1 MLNPFVNPLPEY
13 LKAEEPTFFPQAH
26 ASVQSYYD
34 RYIQLERKFADYP
47 AEMGA
52 MKADIVEWREK
63 VRQAIADAMSITDEV
78 ERAGKINEILA
89 DDSIIFLN
97 IHGPQHTQKVQEKAL
112 EILRCFTDSYPT
124 PYEVFFLLSSIVVHD
139 VGNLY
144 GRSGHEKKIASMLE
158 KATQN
163 IIADSLERR
172 TIARIAG
179 VHGGKINNSKDTI
192 SQLQQKATVNGF
204 EIREQALAAVLRFAD
219 ELADDA
225 TRANYPAMD
234 AGILGNASEVYHV
247 YSSKLHTV
255 KLKENEAIDN
265 TWDVMLRFEIDEE
278 TAKKQFQRKGDKV
291 YLLDEIY
298 DRTIK
303 MENERRYCTRYLRP
317 FCAIERIDVEIII
330 EHEDSVFDQERVQ
343 YTLEEKGYPDRPCEK
358 IQEVDANILSGEQ
371 MAEKLERR
379 AE

>member
-1 MLNPFVNPLPEY
+1 MTNPFDSPLSDY
-13 LKAEEPTFFPQAH
+13 LKVDSSSFFPQVN
-26 ASVQSYYD
+26 ASALSYYD
-34 RYIQLERKFADYP
+34 RYNQLEKKFADYP
-47 AEMGA
+47 VEMGA
-52 MKADIVEWREK
+52 MKADIDEWRET
-63 VRQAIADAMSITDEV
+63 VRHQIEDAMKIADEA
-78 ERAGKINEILA
+78 ERRQKINEILE

-97 IHGPQHTQKVQEKAL
+97 IHGPLHTQKVQEKAL
-112 EILRCFTDSYPT
+112 EILQCFTDAYPT

-144 GRSGHEKKIASMLE
+144 GRAGHEKKILPMLE
-158 KATQN
+158 KTTQN

-192 SQLQQKATVNGF
+192 SRLQYKAPVNGF
-204 EIREQALAAVLRFAD
+204 DIREQALAAVLRFAD
-219 ELADDA
+219 ELADDS
-225 TRANYPAMD
+225 TRANYSAME

-255 KLKENEAIDN
+255 KLRKNEAVDN
-265 TWDVMLRFEIDEE
+265 MWDVVLRFEIDEQ

-298 DRTIK
+298 DRTLK
-303 MENERRYCTRYLRP
+303 MENERRYCSRYLRP
-317 FCAIERIDVEIII
+317 FCTIERIDVEIII
-330 EHEDSVFDQERVQ
+330 EHEDSVFDRERIQ
-343 YTLEEKGYPDRPCEK
+343 YTLEEKGYPDRPFQK
-358 IQEVDANILSGEQ
+358 IQEVDENILSGKQ

-379 AE
+379 I